1 MLLVGVGQKQG
12 HRNVAS
18 RGGAEMLLVGVGQK

>member
-18 RGGAEMLLVGVGQK
+18 RGGAETGPPECC